1 MVIPPDVLVPRLPPD
16 LLERH
21 RCHVPTDT
29 RYRAAARL
37 AQSFWREHQ
46 GHPCGCVRNPATG
59 QSRRLGSRLTAPV
72 ARSGANL
79 ISAGLLPLVR
89 HELAYREVGALSE
102 TDRLWSNLL
111 SSQALA
117 LNLFGPLKL
126 EPALATAVLGRLFPD
141 LVGIVTDIAFE
152 HSPARGD
159 PVFTG
164 DRTAFDVLVR
174 CTTPTGKRAFLAVE
188 VKYTETPGGTRAP
201 ANQRYDALSRAAGV
215 FADPDS
221 PALRGGTLNQL
232 WRQQLLATAML
243 ERGLYDEGCVV
254 VVAPAPNRDLWNA
267 VRLYTAQLATP
278 EPARARFEALTLERF
293 VTALAEAGAAPTVD
307 VLAGRYL
314 DFRPARGAL
323 EGSIHAAVA
332 APPR

>member
-1 MVIPPDVLVPRLPPD
+1 MTPTEILVPLLPPT
-16 LLERH
+16 LLEQH

-37 AQSFWREHQ
+37 AQSLWRERQ
-46 GHPCGCVRNPATG
+46 GYPCGCARDPATG

-89 HELAYREVGALSE
+89 HELAYREVGALIE
-102 TDRLWSNLL
+102 TDRLWSNLP

-117 LNLFGPLKL
+117 FGPFGPLKL

-141 LVGIVTDIAFE
+141 LVGIVTDITFE
-152 HSPARGD
+152 HSPARGA
-159 PVFTG
+159 PAFTG

-188 VKYTETPGGTRAP
+188 IKYTESPGSTRAP
-201 ANQRYDALSRAAGV
+201 ANQRPDALSRAAGV

-221 PALRGGTLNQL
+221 RALRGGALQQL

-243 ERGLYDEGCVV
+243 ERGLYDEGRVV
-254 VVAPAPNRDLWNA
+254 VVAPAPNRELWGA
-267 VRLYTAQLATP
+267 VRSYTAQLATP
-278 EPARARFEALTLERF
+278 EPAKARFEALTLERI
-293 VTALAEAGAAPTVD
+293 VTCIAEAGAEPAANC
-307 VLAGRYL
+307 LAERYL
-314 DFRPARGAL
+314 DFRPAREAL
-323 EGSIHAAVA
+323 AASIRT